1 VPLTLLE
8 PPKKVLKSVLFFS
21 PVRGNTWLTK
31 STKFGLNSGEAAQM
45 KCFIQLSLAG
55 LVLASLAVHVV
66 ERRRISG
73 LRQANEALREE
84 RAAAQQLIEA
94 KSNDQ
99 SGPEELERLRS
110 EAREVHKLRNEVSQ
124 LRAGMKEADQLRAEN
139 QRLRAAGKPLQAA
152 PGTGLPGPAAPASQE
167 GYYAKENWAFIGYAT
182 PEAALQSV
190 IWAMREGDTR
200 TLLAS
205 VTPEE
210 MERMQKEWGSKSEA
224 QVSADAKRGTDKIS
238 GIRILESKTLSDDE
252 VVLCVYA
259 AGGEDKVQKISMKR
273 SGAEWKMAGPK
284 RE

>member
-1 VPLTLLE
+1 
-8 PPKKVLKSVLFFS
+8 
-21 PVRGNTWLTK
+21 
-31 STKFGLNSGEAAQM
+31 M
-45 KCFIQLSLAG
+45 KRFIQLSLVG

-66 ERRRISG
+66 ERRRFSA
-73 LRQANEALREE
+73 LRQVSDALREE
-84 RAAAQQLIEA
+84 LAAARQLIDA
-94 KSNDQ
+94 KSSDP
-99 SGPEELERLRS
+99 SGPQNEELERLKA

-124 LRAGMKEADQLRAEN
+124 LRAGVKETDRLRTEN

-152 PGTGLPGPAAPASQE
+152 PGTGVAGPSTAASQE
-167 GYYAKENWAFIGYAT
+167 GYYPKESWAFTGYAT

-210 MERMQKEWGSKSEA
+210 MARMQKEWGNKSED
-224 QVSADAKRGTDKIS
+224 QVSADAKRGMDKLS
-238 GIRILESKTLSDDE
+238 GVRILESRTLSDDE
-252 VVLCVYA
+252 VVLSVYA

-273 SGAEWKMAGPK
+273 YGAEWRMAGPK